1 MSDLRRVLRLVLPHW
16 PWLALGA
23 VLGVIAIGA
32 NVALMG
38 LSAYLI
44 SKAAVASSVAELAL
58 AVTGVRVLAISRA
71 SFRYLER
78 YTTHRTMFRILTT
91 IRTWFYASVEPLA
104 PARLGQLRSGDLMT
118 RLVAD
123 VDAMEELYVRV
134 IVPPVVAA
142 VVIAASSL
150 VYGVLDPAMGLLLLG
165 FLLLT
170 GVLLPLVSRWLSR
183 QPAQALAGLRGETG
197 ALVIDQLQGAAD
209 LLAMDAAGSHR
220 ARLLARGSELDAA
233 RRRLG
238 VIEGVSDAL
247 GGLLAALAGL
257 CILVLAIPLVT
268 EGSLEGVFLAA
279 LPLAAIAAF
288 EAVQPLS
295 RSLQLLDT
303 TRASARRL
311 LEIVDARPAV
321 SEPVTPLLAAGDP
334 ARQPPG
340 LEIQGLGFRYATAER
355 WVLHDMDLTIAP
367 GERVA
372 LLGPSGCGKSTL
384 LALLLRFWDYEAGSL
399 RMAGQE
405 LRDMEQ
411 DAVRAMLS
419 VVPQD
424 VHLFAATVRDNL
436 AVADGA
442 AGQAEM
448 EAACRVAQLHDV
460 IAALPAGYDTLLG
473 ENGVRLSG
481 GERRRLAIARAVL
494 KAAPVVVLD
503 EATADLDA
511 TTEAALW
518 SALDDWLTGR
528 TVLVLGHEVPALA
541 RVDRVVALPGSTED
555 PASGAPV
562 SGTS

>member
-1 MSDLRRVLRLVLPHW
+1 
-16 PWLALGA
+16 
-23 VLGVIAIGA
+23 
-32 NVALMG
+32 
-38 LSAYLI
+38 
-44 SKAAVASSVAELAL
+44 
-58 AVTGVRVLAISRA
+58 
-71 SFRYLER
+71 
-78 YTTHRTMFRILTT
+78 
-91 IRTWFYASVEPLA
+91 
-104 PARLGQLRSGDLMT
+104 
-118 RLVAD
+118 
-123 VDAMEELYVRV
+123 
-134 IVPPVVAA
+134 
-142 VVIAASSL
+142 
-150 VYGVLDPAMGLLLLG
+150 
-165 FLLLT
+165 
-170 GVLLPLVSRWLSR
+170 
-183 QPAQALAGLRGETG
+183 
-197 ALVIDQLQGAAD
+197 
-209 LLAMDAAGSHR
+209 
-220 ARLLARGSELDAA
+220 
-233 RRRLG
+233 
-238 VIEGVSDAL
+238 
-247 GGLLAALAGL
+247 
-257 CILVLAIPLVT
+257 
-268 EGSLEGVFLAA
+268 
-279 LPLAAIAAF
+279 
-288 EAVQPLS
+288 
-295 RSLQLLDT
+295 
-303 TRASARRL
+303 
-311 LEIVDARPAV
+311 
-321 SEPVTPLLAAGDP
+321 
-334 ARQPPG
+334 
-340 LEIQGLGFRYATAER
+340 
-355 WVLHDMDLTIAP
+355 MDLTIAP

-405 LRDMEQ
+405 LRDLGQ

>member
-1 MSDLRRVLRLVLPHW
+1 VSDLRRVLRLVLPHW

-23 VLGVIAIGA
+23 LLGVVAIGA

-71 SFRYLER
+71 AFRYLER

-134 IVPPVVAA
+134 LVPPVVAA
-142 VVIAASSL
+142 VVIAGCSL
-150 VYGVLDPAMGLLLLG
+150 VYGLLDPAMGLVLVG

-170 GVLLPLVSRWLSR
+170 GVILPLVSRWLSR
-183 QPAQALAGLRGETG
+183 QPARSLAGLRGETG

-209 LLAMDAAGSHR
+209 LAAMDAAGSHR
-220 ARLLARGSELDAA
+220 ARLLARGSELDAT
-233 RRRLG
+233 RRQLG

-247 GGLLAALAGL
+247 GGLFAALAGL

-268 EGSLEGVFLAA
+268 EGRLEGVVLAA

-303 TRASARRL
+303 TRASAHRL
-311 LEIVDARPAV
+311 LEIVDAQPAV
-321 SEPVTPLLAAGDP
+321 RDP
-334 ARQPPG
+334 AAPRATAGAQGGQAPG
-340 LEIQGLGFRYATAER
+340 VEVRGLGFRYGPAER
-355 WVLHDMDLTIAP
+355 WVLRGLDLAIGP
-367 GERVA
+367 GERLA
-372 LLGPSGCGKSTL
+372 LVGPSGCGKSTL
-384 LALLLRFWDYEAGSL
+384 LSLLLRFWDYEVGSL
-399 RMAGQE
+399 RLGGAE
-405 LRDMEQ
+405 LRDVDQ
-411 DAVRAMLS
+411 DATRAMLS

-424 VHLFAATVRDNL
+424 VHLFDATVRDNL
-436 AVADGA
+436 AVADGT

-448 EAACRVAQLHDV
+448 ETACRIAQLHDV
-460 IAALPAGYDTLLG
+460 ITALPAGYDTLLG

-494 KAAPVVVLD
+494 KAAPVVILD
-503 EATADLDA
+503 EPTADLDA
-511 TTEAALW
+511 TTTKALW
-518 SALDDWLTGR
+518 STLDPWLDGR
-528 TVLVLGHEVPALA
+528 TVLVLAHEPPSLA
-541 RVDRVVALPGSTED
+541 HADRVVVLQGRSED
-555 PASGAPV
+555 PE
-562 SGTS
+562 